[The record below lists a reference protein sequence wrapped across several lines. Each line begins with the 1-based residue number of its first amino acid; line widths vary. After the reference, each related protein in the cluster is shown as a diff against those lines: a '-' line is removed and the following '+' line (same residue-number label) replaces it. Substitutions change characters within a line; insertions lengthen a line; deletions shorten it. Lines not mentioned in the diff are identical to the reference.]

1 MKNIRVVAAAFAIL
15 LLLGGYLPSTGGYA
29 PIATA
34 APKLSDLKGVDE
46 LRTLFNNDVGKVRL
60 VLLLSP
66 T

>member
-1 MKNIRVVAAAFAIL
+1 MKNIRVMAAAFGIL
-15 LLLGGYLPSTGGYA
+15 LLLGGYFPFTGGYA
-29 PIATA
+29 PVATA

-46 LRTLFNNDVGKVRL
+46 LRSLFNADVGKVRL

>member
-1 MKNIRVVAAAFAIL
+1 MMKRVRVVAAALGVL
-15 LLLGGYLPSTGGYA
+15 LLFGGYTPWSA
-29 PIATA
+29 PVATA
-34 APKLSDLKGVDE
+34 APTLSDLKGVEE